1 MKNNNIFL
9 FINKIWFWLTCIPC
23 FYLIYNGIVY
33 KNADWQ
39 VAMIVGCVLV
49 GSTLLQELLYSL
61 KIKNL
66 RTVQKTI
73 SYIKLIAY
81 LAVYA
86 FFILLLIGSGN
97 WTMITLFFL
106 FCAVALAGCLL
117 EKANIT
123 KSYASLS

>member
-33 KNADWQ
+33 QNADWQ

-49 GSTLLQELLYSL
+49 GSTLLQELLYHL
-61 KIKNL
+61 KMKNL
-66 RTVQKTI
+66 YAVQKVI
-73 SYIKLIAY
+73 SYVKAIAY
-81 LAVYA
+81 LGVYT
-86 FFILLLIGSGN
+86 FFILFLVGSGN
-97 WTMITLFFL
+97 WTMITLFL
-106 FCAVALAGCLL
+106 VFCAITLAGCLL
-117 EKANIT
+117 ETVSIT